1 MHGCLALDSKNE
13 PPFYLM
19 TQHLM
24 SSADPK
30 LLANVRIVLTRTSH
44 PGNIGAAARA
54 MKTMGL
60 SQLVLVDP
68 AVFPNSQADAMASG
82 AVDLL
87 AHARVCAT
95 LAEALADTTLA
106 VGVSARRRDI
116 VAEMLTPAEVSAR
129 LLAEAQAAPVAL
141 VFGNETSGLSN
152 EELSLCQGLVTIAA
166 NPDYS
171 SLNLA
176 AAVQVLSYEI
186 RQAWLDR
193 PSWPQPELDAATG
206 DEVEKFYGHLE
217 TALAELEFLNPGSPG
232 KLMHKLRRLFART
245 RLAKE
250 EVNILRGILTAAQ
263 EARQAAN
270 RARNCGTE

>member
-1 MHGCLALDSKNE
+1 
-13 PPFYLM
+13 
-19 TQHLM
+19 M
-24 SSADPK
+24 STPDPK
-30 LLANVRIVLTRTSH
+30 LLANIRIVLARTSH

-60 SQLVLVDP
+60 SQLYLVDP

-82 AVDLL
+82 ATDLL
-87 AHARVCAT
+87 AQARVCPT

-106 VGVSARRRDI
+106 LGVSARRRDI
-116 VAEMLTPAEVSAR
+116 VAEVLTPSEASIR
-129 LLAEAQAAPVAL
+129 LLTEAQVGPVAL

-152 EELSLCQGLVTIAA
+152 EELGLCQGLVTIAA
-166 NPDYS
+166 NPEYS

-186 RQAWLDR
+186 RQAWLSHV
-193 PSWPQPELDAATG
+193 SWPQPEIDAATG
-206 DEVEKFYGHLE
+206 DEVEKLFGHME

-232 KLMHKLRRLFART
+232 KLMLKLRRLFART

-263 EARQAAN
+263 EGKRAAIRRPEPRN
-270 RARNCGTE
+270 RIVD

>member
-1 MHGCLALDSKNE
+1 
-13 PPFYLM
+13 M
-19 TQHLM
+19 T
-24 SSADPK
+24 SADPK
-30 LLANVRIVLTRTSH
+30 LLANIRIVLTRTSH

-54 MKTMGL
+54 MKTMGI

-68 AVFPNSQADAMASG
+68 AIFPNSQADAMASG
-82 AVDLL
+82 ATDLL
-87 AHARVCAT
+87 GQARVCNT
-95 LAEALADTTLA
+95 LAEALAGTTLA
-106 VGVSARRRDI
+106 LGVSARRRDI
-116 VAEMLTPAEVSAR
+116 VAEVLTPAEASVR
-129 LLAEAQAAPVAL
+129 LLTQAQAAPVAL

-186 RQAWLDR
+186 RQAWLGHA
-193 PSWPQPELDAATG
+193 SWPQPDMDAATAE
-206 DEVEKFYGHLE
+206 EVERFYDHLE
-217 TALAELEFLNPGSPG
+217 TALAELQFLNPGSPG
-232 KLMHKLRRLFART
+232 KLMLKLRRLFART

-263 EARQAAN
+263 TAKRAAGKLSN
-270 RARNCGTE
+270 HNAE

>member
-1 MHGCLALDSKNE
+1 
-13 PPFYLM
+13 M
-19 TQHLM
+19 T
-24 SSADPK
+24 SSDPK
-30 LLANVRIVLTRTSH
+30 LLANIRIVLTRTSH

-60 SQLVLVDP
+60 GQLYLVEP
-68 AVFPNSQADAMASG
+68 AVFPNSQADAMAAGSTD
-82 AVDLL
+82 VL
-87 AHARVCAT
+87 AQARVCT
-95 LAEALADTTLA
+95 SLAEALTDTTLA
-106 VGVSARRRDI
+106 FGVSARRRDI
-116 VAEMLTPAEVSAR
+116 VSEVLTPPEASVR
-129 LLAEAQAAPVAL
+129 LLTEAQVGPVAL

-186 RQAWLDR
+186 RQAWLGHAA
-193 PSWPQPELDAATG
+193 WPPPAMDAATG
-206 DEVEKFYGHLE
+206 EEVEKFYGHLE
-217 TALAELEFLNPGSPG
+217 TTLADLDFLNPGSPG
-232 KLMHKLRRLFART
+232 KLMLKLRRLFART

-263 EARQAAN
+263 DAAKHDP
-270 RARNCGTE
+270 RRPRTGHGSRDA

>member
-1 MHGCLALDSKNE
+1 
-13 PPFYLM
+13 M
-19 TQHLM
+19 TP
-24 SSADPK
+24 ADPK
-30 LLANVRIVLTRTSH
+30 LLANIRIVLARTSH

-68 AVFPNSQADAMASG
+68 AIFPNSQADAMASG
-82 AVDLL
+82 ATDLL
-87 AHARVCAT
+87 AQAQVRGS
-95 LAEALADTTLA
+95 LAEALADSVLA
-106 VGVSARRRDI
+106 LGVSARRRDI
-116 VAEMLTPAEVSAR
+116 VAEVLTPPEAAVR
-129 LLAEAQAAPVAL
+129 LLTEARTGPVAL

-186 RQAWLDR
+186 RRTWLQQ
-193 PSWPQPELDAATG
+193 PAWPQPAFDAATL
-206 DEVEKFYGHLE
+206 DDVERFYDHLE
-217 TALAELEFLNPGSPG
+217 TALADLEFLNPGSPG
-232 KLMHKLRRLFART
+232 KLMLKLRRLFART
-245 RLAKE
+245 RLAQE

-263 EARQAAN
+263 DAKRRADEARN
-270 RARNCGTE
+270 RRPQ

>member
-1 MHGCLALDSKNE
+1 MTRLD
-13 PPFYLM
+13 PTP
-19 TQHLM
+19 
-24 SSADPK
+24 DPK
-30 LLANVRIVLTRTSH
+30 LLANIRVVLTRTSH

-60 SQLVLVDP
+60 AELYLVDP

-82 AVDLL
+82 ATDVL
-87 AHARVCAT
+87 AQAKVCTT

-106 VGVSARRRDI
+106 LGVSARRRDI
-116 VAEMLTPAEVSAR
+116 VSEVLTPPEASAR
-129 LLAEAQAAPVAL
+129 LLTEAQAGSVAL

-152 EELSLCQGLVTIAA
+152 EELGLCQGLVTIAA

-176 AAVQVLSYEI
+176 AAVQVMSYEI
-186 RQAWLDR
+186 RQAWLEHAA
-193 PSWPQPELDAATG
+193 WAQPEIDAATG
-206 DEVEKFYGHLE
+206 DEVERFYAHLE

-232 KLMHKLRRLFART
+232 KLMLKLRRLFART

-263 EARQAAN
+263 EAKAA
-270 RARNCGTE
+270 ARRHGTTVRNS

>member
-1 MHGCLALDSKNE
+1 
-13 PPFYLM
+13 M
-19 TQHLM
+19 T
-24 SSADPK
+24 STDPK
-30 LLANVRIVLTRTSH
+30 LLANIRIVLTRTSH

-60 SQLVLVDP
+60 SQLVLVNP
-68 AVFPNSQADAMASG
+68 AVFPNSQADAMASS
-82 AVDLL
+82 AVDVLQQ
-87 AHARVCAT
+87 AWVCDT
-95 LAEALADTTLA
+95 LAEALVGTTLA
-106 VGVSARRRDI
+106 LGVSARRRDI
-116 VAEMLTPAEVSAR
+116 VSEVLTPPEAAIR
-129 LLAEAQAAPVAL
+129 LLTEAQAAPVAL

-166 NPDYS
+166 NPDYT

-186 RQAWLDR
+186 RQAWLGHA
-193 PSWPQPELDAATG
+193 SWPQPEMDAATG
-206 DEVEKFYGHLE
+206 DELEKFYGHLE
-217 TALAELEFLNPGSPG
+217 TALAELEFLNPGSPS
-232 KLMHKLRRLFART
+232 KLMLKLRRLFART

-270 RARNCGTE
+270 RARNRDTE

>member
-1 MHGCLALDSKNE
+1 
-13 PPFYLM
+13 M
-19 TQHLM
+19 TQ
-24 SSADPK
+24 PNPQ
-30 LLANVRIVLTRTSH
+30 LLDNIRVVLTRTSH

-60 SQLVLVDP
+60 SQLVLVEP

-82 AVDLL
+82 AVDVL
-87 AHARVCAT
+87 ANARVCAT

-106 VGVSARRRDI
+106 LGLSARRRDI
-116 VAEMLTPAEVSAR
+116 VAEVLMPGEAVAR
-129 LLAEAQAAPVAL
+129 ALGAAQSAPVAL

-152 EELSLCQGLVTIAA
+152 DELALCQALVTIPA
-166 NPDYS
+166 NPAYS

-176 AAVQVLSYEI
+176 AAVQVLCYEV
-186 RQAWLDR
+186 RQAWLGQA
-193 PSWPQPELDAATG
+193 SWPQPELDAASG
-206 DEVEKFYGHLE
+206 DEIEKFHAHLE

-232 KLMHKLRRLFART
+232 KLMLKLRRLFSRT

-263 EARQAAN
+263 TAKAA
-270 RARNCGTE
+270 GTRPPDS

>member
-1 MHGCLALDSKNE
+1 
-13 PPFYLM
+13 M
-19 TQHLM
+19 T
-24 SSADPK
+24 SPDPK
-30 LLANVRIVLTRTSH
+30 LLADIRIVLARTSH

-68 AVFPNSQADAMASG
+68 AVFPNSHADAMASG
-82 AVDLL
+82 AADVLGR
-87 AHARVCAT
+87 ARVCGT
-95 LAEALADTTLA
+95 LAEALAETRLA
-106 VGVSARRRDI
+106 LGVSARRRDI
-116 VAEMLTPAEVSAR
+116 AARVLTPPEAAR
-129 LLAEAQAAPVAL
+129 GLLTEARTGPVAL

-152 EELSLCQGLVTIAA
+152 EELSLCQGLVTIPA

-186 RQAWLDR
+186 RQAWLGDA
-193 PSWPQPELDAATG
+193 SWPQPEIDAASG
-206 DEVEKFYGHLE
+206 GELERFYGHLE
-217 TALAELEFLNPGSPG
+217 TALAELDFLNPGSPG
-232 KLMHKLRRLFART
+232 KLMLKLRRLFART

-263 EARQAAN
+263 EARRDRRN
-270 RARNCGTE
+270 RAAE